1 MPGPVVYRKPP
12 RSGRQRAGRA
22 PPLQVKGKKHRM
34 NLDHIRYFQAI
45 AYYEHYGRAAQA
57 LHVSQPNLNY
67 AVTQLE
73 NELGVPLFEKHGRGV
88 QLTRYGRL
96 FLQSVNESLR
106 ILDAGTRDLQEMG
119 RGGGLVLLGGIRKLA
134 AQTVPD
140 LMQKFLATSGNE
152 HTRFE
157 LHTESSFTADL
168 LQAVAEERL
177 DMAFVSH
184 PGDDTVFENVAF
196 ARLPFVVV
204 APPNHPLAQKSS
216 VTLRETL
223 PYPFV
228 YFSKRGGLRR
238 PIDALFQKIGATP
251 KIAYETEED
260 TVVAGMAAAGFGIAI
275 VPDHPVLRCM
285 DLKIIL
291 LTAPDPGRTA
301 YLCRKREALQPAAAQ
316 RFFAFCQA
324 QLSQG
329 AAL

>member
-1 MPGPVVYRKPP
+1 
-12 RSGRQRAGRA
+12 
-22 PPLQVKGKKHRM
+22 M

-140 LMQKFLATSGNE
+140 LMQKFLATSDNE

-168 LQAVAEERL
+168 L
-177 DMAFVSH
+177 H
-184 PGDDTVFENVAF
+184 PSFPYA
-196 ARLPFVVV
+196 
-204 APPNHPLAQKSS
+204 AQK
-216 VTLRETL
+216 
-223 PYPFV
+223 
-228 YFSKRGGLRR
+228 
-238 PIDALFQKIGATP
+238 
-251 KIAYETEED
+251 
-260 TVVAGMAAAGFGIAI
+260 
-275 VPDHPVLRCM
+275 
-285 DLKIIL
+285 
-291 LTAPDPGRTA
+291 
-301 YLCRKREALQPAAAQ
+301 
-316 RFFAFCQA
+316 
-324 QLSQG
+324 
-329 AAL
+329 

>member
-1 MPGPVVYRKPP
+1 
-12 RSGRQRAGRA
+12 
-22 PPLQVKGKKHRM
+22 M

-73 NELGVPLFEKHGRGV
+73 NELGVPLFEGRR
-88 QLTRYGRL
+88 QAGR
-96 FLQSVNESLR
+96 VDR
-106 ILDAGTRDLQEMG
+106 ACARPRHDAGTRDLQEMG

-196 ARLPFVVV
+196 ARSPFVVV
-204 APPNHPLAQKSS
+204 TPPNHPLAQKSS

-285 DLKIIL
+285 DLKIIP
-291 LTAPDPGRTA
+291 LTDPDPGRTA
-301 YLCRKREALQPAAAQ
+301 YLCRKRGALQPTAAQ

>member
-1 MPGPVVYRKPP
+1 
-12 RSGRQRAGRA
+12 
-22 PPLQVKGKKHRM
+22 
-34 NLDHIRYFQAI
+34 
-45 AYYEHYGRAAQA
+45 
-57 LHVSQPNLNY
+57 
-67 AVTQLE
+67 
-73 NELGVPLFEKHGRGV
+73 
-88 QLTRYGRL
+88 
-96 FLQSVNESLR
+96 
-106 ILDAGTRDLQEMG
+106 MG
-119 RGGGLVLLGGIRKLA
+119 RGGGLVLLGDIRKLA

-168 LQAVAEERL
+168 LQAVAEGRL

-196 ARLPFVVV
+196 ARSPFVVV

-285 DLKIIL
+285 DLKIIP
-291 LTAPDPGRTA
+291 LTDPDPGRTA
-301 YLCRKREALQPAAAQ
+301 YLCRKRGALQPAAAQ

>member
-1 MPGPVVYRKPP
+1 
-12 RSGRQRAGRA
+12 
-22 PPLQVKGKKHRM
+22 
-34 NLDHIRYFQAI
+34 
-45 AYYEHYGRAAQA
+45 
-57 LHVSQPNLNY
+57 
-67 AVTQLE
+67 
-73 NELGVPLFEKHGRGV
+73 
-88 QLTRYGRL
+88 
-96 FLQSVNESLR
+96 
-106 ILDAGTRDLQEMG
+106 MG

-291 LTAPDPGRTA
+291 LTDPDPGRTA
-301 YLCRKREALQPAAAQ
+301 YLCRKRGALQPTQRRSGSSPSARRSSARARRCNGQRRAETKNSAVAFSMRAAISAS
-316 RFFAFCQA
+316 
-324 QLSQG
+324 L
-329 AAL
+329 AALPSAAW

>member
-1 MPGPVVYRKPP
+1 MSSADFPFPLQGPLCASACPDAAGHLRTVGVNEPLGN
-12 RSGRQRAGRA
+12 GRHDEWAAGCARLHKAGDRTGLVGEPLEGRRQAGR
-22 PPLQVKGKKHRM
+22 V
-34 NLDHIRYFQAI
+34 D
-45 AYYEHYGRAAQA
+45 RACARTG
-57 LHVSQPNLNY
+57 H
-67 AVTQLE
+67 
-73 NELGVPLFEKHGRGV
+73 
-88 QLTRYGRL
+88 
-96 FLQSVNESLR
+96 
-106 ILDAGTRDLQEMG
+106 DAGTRDLQEMG

-223 PYPFV
+223 PYPFM
-228 YFSKRGGLRR
+228 YFSKRG
-238 PIDALFQKIGATP
+238 
-251 KIAYETEED
+251 
-260 TVVAGMAAAGFGIAI
+260 
-275 VPDHPVLRCM
+275 
-285 DLKIIL
+285 
-291 LTAPDPGRTA
+291 
-301 YLCRKREALQPAAAQ
+301 ALQPTAAQ